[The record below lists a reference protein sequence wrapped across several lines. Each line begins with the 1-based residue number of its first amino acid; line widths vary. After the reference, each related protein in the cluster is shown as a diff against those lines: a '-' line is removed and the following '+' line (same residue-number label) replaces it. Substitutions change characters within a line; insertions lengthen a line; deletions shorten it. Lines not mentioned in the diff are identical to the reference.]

1 MLDKSGVFQVLSI
14 WRITVFLL
22 LFVPIATIMEGNMDI
37 NKEYTEMSLKA
48 LFSAKDMTLG
58 SPWKRI
64 MEFSIPMLLGNLAQ
78 QLYNT
83 ADSIIVGQ
91 YRGDAA
97 LAAVGSASPILNLL
111 LALFVG
117 IATGAGIVVS
127 QSFGARDRKGLTE
140 AIGNCIS
147 MSFIA
152 SIVIMIVGPLITMPM
167 LTLLGTPE
175 SIIYDCRDYLN
186 IFFLGIVGFFFYNML
201 SGVLR
206 GLGDSVSAL
215 GFLLLAAALN
225 VVLDLLL
232 VKDMGVAGVALAT
245 VISQAISA
253 IFCYIKLARMSDIF
267 DLGFKTMK
275 LIPRVAGRI
284 LQIGI
289 PSGVTQAIM
298 ATAGMVVLNLTN
310 AMGETVIACNV
321 IIMRVDGFAM
331 MPNFT
336 FGQAMSVYTGQ
347 NVGAGKYD
355 RVMKGVKQGGAIAFC
370 FASVITFCLLF
381 LGKYLFALFTDTPE
395 LIDLAVRMIRLMAVG
410 YICISV
416 TQVLGGVMRGAGD
429 TVSPM
434 WISIISTILIRV
446 PVAYLLAYLT
456 RSEEFP
462 HGNPAALFGSL
473 MISWTLG
480 MVISIIVYSIGK
492 WKKKMYATNSNM
504 E

>member
-1 MLDKSGVFQVLSI
+1 
-14 WRITVFLL
+14 
-22 LFVPIATIMEGNMDI
+22 
-37 NKEYTEMSLKA
+37 MSLKA

-91 YRGDAA
+91 YVGDLA
-97 LAAVGSASPILNLL
+97 LAAVGSAMPILNLL

-117 IATGAGIVVS
+117 ISTGAGIVVS

-152 SIVIMIVGPLITMPM
+152 SLAIMVIGPLITMPM
-167 LTLLGTPE
+167 LQLLGTPE

-186 IFFLGIVGFFFYNML
+186 IYFLGIIGFFFYNML
-201 SGVLR
+201 SGILR

-225 VVLDLLL
+225 VVLDLAF
-232 VKDMGVAGVALAT
+232 VKSMGVAGVALAT
-245 VISQAISA
+245 IISQAISA
-253 IFCYIKLARMSDIF
+253 VFCYIKLARMKDLF
-267 DLGFKTMK
+267 DLGLKGMK
-275 LIPRVAGRI
+275 LLPNVAGRI

-321 IIMRVDGFAM
+321 VVMRVDGFAM
-331 MPNFT
+331 MPNFS

-347 NVGAGKYD
+347 NVGAGKFD
-355 RVMKGVKQGGAIAFC
+355 RVHKGTKQGSIIAFI
-370 FASVITFCLLF
+370 FSAAITFSLLF

-395 LIDLAVRMIRLMAVG
+395 LIDLACRMIRLMAVG
-410 YICISV
+410 YICVSV

-434 WISIISTILIRV
+434 WISMISTIAIRI
-446 PVAYLLAYLT
+446 PVAYGLAWLT
-456 RSEEFP
+456 RSEAFP
-462 HGNPAALFGSL
+462 HGQPSALFGSL
-473 MISWTLG
+473 MFSWAMG
-480 MVISIIVYSIGK
+480 MVMTIVVYAAGK
-492 WKKKMYATNSNM
+492 WKKKMYASHM
-504 E
+504 DLE

>member
-1 MLDKSGVFQVLSI
+1 M
-14 WRITVFLL
+14 
-22 LFVPIATIMEGNMDI
+22 
-37 NKEYTEMSLKA
+37 
-48 LFSAKDMTLG
+48 FSAKDMTAG

-83 ADSIIVGQ
+83 ADSVIVGM
-91 YRGDAA
+91 YVGDNA
-97 LAAVGSASPILNLL
+97 LAAVGSAGPILNLL

-127 QSFGARDRKGLTE
+127 QSFGARDREGLTN

-147 MSFIA
+147 LSAIA
-152 SIVIMIVGPLITMPM
+152 SVVIMVIGPAITMPM
-167 LTLLGTPE
+167 LQMLGTPE
-175 SIIYDCRDYLN
+175 SIIYWCRDYLN
-186 IFFLGIVGFFFYNML
+186 IYFYGIVGFFFYNML
-201 SGVLR
+201 SGILR

-215 GFLLLAAALN
+215 GFLLVAAALN
-225 VVLDLLL
+225 VVLDLVFVANFKL
-232 VKDMGVAGVALAT
+232 GVPGVALAT
-245 VISQAISA
+245 IISQAISA
-253 IFCYIKLARMSDIF
+253 ILCFIKLRKMREHF
-267 DLGFKTMK
+267 DMNLPSLK
-275 LIPRVAGRI
+275 LRRNVSLRI
-284 LQIGI
+284 LRIGI
-289 PSGVTQAIM
+289 PSGITQAIM

-310 AMGETVIACNV
+310 AMGEMVIACNV

-347 NVGAGKYD
+347 NVGAGKFD
-355 RVMKGVKQGGAIAFC
+355 RVSKGLRQGAGIAVAFS
-370 FASVITFCLLF
+370 AVITLVLLF
-381 LGKYLFALFTDTPE
+381 LGKYLFALFTDTPA

-410 YICISV
+410 YICISI

-429 TVSPM
+429 TVTPM

-446 PVAYLLAYLT
+446 PVAYGMAWLT
-456 RSEEFP
+456 RSEDFP
-462 HGNPAALFGSL
+462 HGKPDALFLSM

-480 MVISIIVYSIGK
+480 MFLSIIAFSMGR
-492 WKKKMYATNSNM
+492 WKKKMYAAAAK